1 MTIYRY
7 GADGL
12 MSFNLTE
19 DELLMAYYEQR
30 QQIDED
36 DVIDSLQSNGHD
48 DIAQILMSKY
58 ILLKQTARNYRDKVE
73 ADAFCGIPVDEV
85 IEALPVEV
93 LERMSA

>member
-12 MSFNLTE
+12 MSFNLTD

-58 ILLKQTARNYRDKVE
+58 GLLKQTARNYRDKVE

>member
-12 MSFNLTE
+12 MSFNLTD
-19 DELLMAYYEQR
+19 DELLMAFYEQR
-30 QQIDED
+30 QRIDED
-36 DVIDSLQSNGHD
+36 DVIDSLQCNGHN

-58 ILLKQTARNYRDKVE
+58 KLLEQTARNYRDKVE
-73 ADAFCGIPVDEV
+73 EEAFCGIPVDEV

>member
-12 MSFNLTE
+12 MSFNLTD

-58 ILLKQTARNYRDKVE
+58 SLLKQTARNYRDKVE
-73 ADAFCGIPVDEV
+73 ADTFCGIPVGEV

>member
-12 MSFNLTE
+12 MSFNLTD

-30 QQIDED
+30 QQMDED
-36 DVIDSLQSNGHD
+36 DVIDSLQSNGYD

>member
-7 GADGL
+7 NRDGL
-12 MSFNLTE
+12 VSYNLTE

-36 DVIDSLQSNGHD
+36 DVIDSLQRNGHG

-58 ILLKQTARNYRDKVE
+58 KLLKQTAQNYREKVE
-73 ADAFCGIPVDEV
+73 AEAFCGIPVDEV
-85 IEALPVEV
+85 IEALPEEV

>member
-1 MTIYRY
+1 MTIVRY
-7 GADGL
+7 VDGQRL
-12 MSFNLTE
+12 YINLTD
-19 DELLMAYYEQR
+19 DELLMAFYEQR
-30 QQIDED
+30 QRIDED

-58 ILLKQTARNYRDKVE
+58 RLLEQTAQNYRDKVE
-73 ADAFCGIPVDEV
+73 DEAFCGIPVDEV

>member
-7 GADGL
+7 GTDGL
-12 MSFNLTE
+12 MSFNLTD

-58 ILLKQTARNYRDKVE
+58 SLLKQTARNYRDKVE
-73 ADAFCGIPVDEV
+73 TDAFCGIPVDEV